1 MVAGRRAADLRNGDL
16 RRMDD
21 LYANW
26 AKVYDLFYPDRSEE
40 VDFWARQAQ
49 PLGRRVLD
57 LMCGTAEVSLGLA
70 RRGYRVHG
78 VDRSPAMLGIG
89 AQRLAAAADYPARSL
104 SLSLGDAC
112 AIPFSGASFDFA
124 LVGGNGSF
132 NHLDDAQAP
141 IALGEVQRVLRP
153 GGRLGLELVNPH
165 LLKEIYPERTFGP
178 FRPAPPGVTVSKVSS
193 NRYERESQLFH
204 IRQVTR
210 YEIDG
215 ERGTFEES
223 FALRVR
229 SAGEMRQMLEAA
241 GFHDVTY
248 FGGYDLEPFDRWSS
262 DLLVVAIKPS
272 QPPRRLDPAKAR
284 EAAHYGGAAQ
294 PGRQPDQ
301 GKEQGEGRGAHCRS
315 GDAIN
320 LHNLGSLLHPGPV
333 GWSGQGA
340 ARLPAAGAA

>member
-1 MVAGRRAADLRNGDL
+1 
-16 RRMDD
+16 MDD

-26 AKVYDLFYPDRSEE
+26 AKVYDLFYPDRSDE
-40 VDFWARQAQ
+40 VGFWARLAQ

-70 RRGYRVHG
+70 RHGYRVYG

-89 AQRLAAAADYPARSL
+89 AQRLAAAADHPARNL

-112 AIPFSGASFDFA
+112 AIPLSGAAFDLA

-132 NHLDDAQAP
+132 NHLDDDQAP
-141 IALGEVQRVLRP
+141 IALGELHRVLRP
-153 GGRLGLELVNPH
+153 GGRLGLELVNSH

-178 FRPAPPGVTVSKVSS
+178 FRPTPPGVTVSKVSS

-229 SAGEMRQMLEAA
+229 SAWEMRQMLEAA
-241 GFHDVTY
+241 GFDDVAY
-248 FGGYDLEPFDRWSS
+248 FGSYDLEPFDQWSS
-262 DLLVVAIKPS
+262 DLLVVATKPS
-272 QPPRRLDPAKAR
+272 LRPK
-284 EAAHYGGAAQ
+284 
-294 PGRQPDQ
+294 
-301 GKEQGEGRGAHCRS
+301 
-315 GDAIN
+315 
-320 LHNLGSLLHPGPV
+320 SLIP
-333 GWSGQGA
+333 Q
-340 ARLPAAGAA
+340 